1 MQACDFTSPTRFLIG
16 TVSKGLTNQRL
27 GTLSYLVLAAA
38 LNRTLILSSVLSG
51 NQIMCRGKRAALPAA
66 ARPRAL
72 PSRRP
77 DLPLGR
83 PLAVPAA
90 RRPTEISYER
100 S

>member
-51 NQIMCRGKRAALPAA
+51 NQIMCRGQRKGCLC
-66 ARPRAL
+66 
-72 PSRRP
+72 
-77 DLPLGR
+77 
-83 PLAVPAA
+83 
-90 RRPTEISYER
+90 
-100 S
+100 